1 MPHDPDYTRD
11 FYDAY
16 GEREWGRFDQDASG
30 LVNLH
35 IHRWYLERLITAGQ
49 RVLEAGAGP
58 GRFTIELARL
68 GARIVVG
75 DISPVQL
82 AENERRVAEAGWA
95 AAVEQR
101 VELDIVDL
109 SRFEDASFDVVVC
122 YGGALSYVFDRAGQ
136 ALDEM
141 HRVLRPGGT
150 LLVSVMSLVGATRR
164 LLRSVLEVTREHGT
178 AIADEVIRTGDLVE
192 QAFGAH
198 RCHMYRWSELEALVL
213 GHGYE
218 LVAASASNFLSVGN
232 EASLSDLPRDTA
244 RWEALLRWEM
254 DLCREPG
261 ARDGGTH
268 IIAAARR
275 PH

>member
-1 MPHDPDYTRD
+1 LAHDPRYTRD

-16 GEREWGRFDQDASG
+16 GEREWGRFDQDAAR

-35 IHRWYLERLITAGQ
+35 IHRWYLERFITAGQ

-68 GARIVVG
+68 GARVVVG

-95 AAVEQR
+95 AAVERR

-109 SRFEDASFDVVVC
+109 SRFGDDSFDAVVC
-122 YGGALSYVFDRAGQ
+122 YGGALSYVFDRAGK

-141 HRVLRPGGT
+141 RRVLRPGGA

-164 LLRSVLEVTREHGT
+164 FLPGVLEVAREHGT
-178 AIADEVIRTGDLVE
+178 AIADEVIRSGDLVE

-198 RCHMYRWSELEALVL
+198 RCHMYRWSELEALLLRHQFERV
-213 GHGYE
+213 E
-218 LVAASASNFLSVGN
+218 ASASNFLSVGN
-232 EASLSDLPRDTA
+232 EASLSDLPRDSA
-244 RWEALLRWEM
+244 RWAALLRWEEE
-254 DLCREPG
+254 LCREPG

-268 IIAAARR
+268 IIVAARR
-275 PH
+275 PR